1 MTEADG
7 LRAATTVAILD
18 DHYLISASVAAAL
31 RADGYQVVVPKLQD
45 ADQVKAALRAV
56 APVVALLDL
65 DLGPFGHGE
74 SLLPV
79 LTELGTRTLI
89 VSGND
94 DDAVAGRCLLAGAW
108 GWVPKSTP
116 LEGLLEA
123 VRRAGDGMPVN
134 DDSDRDR
141 LLRAWRERRM
151 SDAQEAE
158 VFERL
163 TRREAA
169 VLGNLQEG
177 MSVEHIAAASF
188 VSQATVRTQVRAI
201 LTKLEVRS
209 QMAAVVKAMRA
220 GWTPHS
226 GEGPS

>member
-1 MTEADG
+1 MTEAEG
-7 LRAATTVAILD
+7 PRATTTVAILD
-18 DHYLISASVAAAL
+18 DHQLISASVAAAL
-31 RADGYQVVVPKLQD
+31 EADGYHVVVPKLEN
-45 ADQVKAALRAV
+45 ADQVKAALRAA

-94 DDAVAGRCLLAGAW
+94 DDGVAGRCLQAGAW

-116 LEGLLEA
+116 LEDLLEA
-123 VRRAGDGMPVN
+123 VRRAGEGISVN
-134 DDSDRDR
+134 SDAERDR
-141 LLRAWRERRM
+141 LLRAWREQRT
-151 SDAQEAE
+151 SDAREAE

-169 VLGNLQEG
+169 VLGMLQEG
-177 MSVEHIAAASF
+177 MSVEQIATASY
-188 VSQATVRTQVRAI
+188 VSQATIRTQVRAI

-220 GWTPHS
+220 GWTPPP
-226 GEGPS
+226 GEETP

>member
-1 MTEADG
+1 M
-7 LRAATTVAILD
+7 AILD
-18 DHYLISASVAAAL
+18 DHQLISASVAAAL
-31 RADGYQVVVPKLQD
+31 RADGYQVVVPKLED
-45 ADQVKAALRAV
+45 ADQVKAALRA
-56 APVVALLDL
+56 AQPVVALLDL
-65 DLGPFGHGE
+65 DLGSFGSGE
-74 SLLPV
+74 SLLPE
-79 LTELGTRTLI
+79 LTELGTRTLV

-94 DDAVAGRCLLAGAW
+94 DDAVAGRCLLGGAW

-123 VRRAGDGMPVN
+123 VRRAGEGVPVN
-134 DDSDRDR
+134 GEADRDR
-141 LLRAWRERRM
+141 LLRAWRARRT
-151 SDAQEAE
+151 SDAREAE

-169 VLGNLQEG
+169 VLGQLQEG
-177 MSVEHIAAASF
+177 MSVEQIAAASF

-220 GWTPHS
+220 GWTP
-226 GEGPS
+226 PSREEPS